1 MTSSTQQLL
10 TRGEVE
16 KLCKLSK
23 STLFRLMR
31 AGKFPRPIC
40 IGPRAVRWRAAELEA
55 WLSGRPYSNGDKP
68 IPAVTNAEQPSS
80 D

>member
-1 MTSSTQQLL
+1 MVMTNHAQQLL

-31 AGKFPRPIC
+31 AGQFPPPIA
-40 IGPRAVRWRAAELEA
+40 IGPRARRWRASELDE
-55 WLSGRPYSNGDKP
+55 WLAGRPHTNG
-68 IPAVTNAEQPSS
+68 AAAAAAGE
-80 D
+80 

>member
-1 MTSSTQQLL
+1 MADTQQLL
-10 TRGEVE
+10 RRDEVQ
-16 KLCKLSK
+16 KLCRISK

-31 AGKFPRPIC
+31 AGKFPLPIRV
-40 IGPRAVRWRAAELEA
+40 GPRAVRWRAGELNA
-55 WLSGRPYSNGDKP
+55 WLSGRPYSHGDKA